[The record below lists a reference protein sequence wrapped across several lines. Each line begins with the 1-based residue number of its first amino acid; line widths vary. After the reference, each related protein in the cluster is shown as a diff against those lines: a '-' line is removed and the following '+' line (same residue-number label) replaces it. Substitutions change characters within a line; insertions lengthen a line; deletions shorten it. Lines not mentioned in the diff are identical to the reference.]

1 MKKTAS
7 SSSKRARYP
16 NSSQLD
22 TERQHTH
29 DTRPTM
35 RATVAAAKL
44 RPTSVVN
51 ASTSASDRRRA
62 RPNVV
67 RRAPTHIASLSVTT
81 NRDGVRTRATPTT
94 TELTQLALAGID
106 TTGFDTVVINA
117 LKLAIPLYCAGVGAI
132 FIFGTIAKVAFPD
145 KYDKAMYGAEAKKEV
160 EGIDLD
166 NLSEEDAAAVAAL
179 EEELRKEGKL

>member
-67 RRAPTHIASLSVTT
+67 RRAPTHIASLSVKT

>member
-1 MKKTAS
+1 
-7 SSSKRARYP
+7 
-16 NSSQLD
+16 
-22 TERQHTH
+22 
-29 DTRPTM
+29 M
-35 RATVAAAKL
+35 RATVTAAKL

-67 RRAPTHIASLSVTT
+67 RRAPTHMASLSVKT

>member
-1 MKKTAS
+1 MMKMPT
-7 SSSKRARYP
+7 
-16 NSSQLD
+16 
-22 TERQHTH
+22 
-29 DTRPTM
+29 TRD
-35 RATVAAAKL
+35 A
-44 RPTSVVN
+44 
-51 ASTSASDRRRA
+51 
-62 RPNVV
+62 
-67 RRAPTHIASLSVTT
+67 IQ
-81 NRDGVRTRATPTT
+81 TRATPTV
-94 TELTQLALAGID
+94 ELTQLALAGID

>member
-1 MKKTAS
+1 
-7 SSSKRARYP
+7 
-16 NSSQLD
+16 
-22 TERQHTH
+22 
-29 DTRPTM
+29 M

-67 RRAPTHIASLSVTT
+67 RRAPTHIASLSVKT

>member
-1 MKKTAS
+1 
-7 SSSKRARYP
+7 
-16 NSSQLD
+16 
-22 TERQHTH
+22 
-29 DTRPTM
+29 M
-35 RATVAAAKL
+35 RATVAAPKL
-44 RPTSVVN
+44 APISSVVH
-51 ASTSASDRRRA
+51 ADRRSVR
-62 RPNVV
+62 RSNVV
-67 RRAPTHIASLSVTT
+67 EPHRRTASLSMKMPTT
-81 NRDGVRTRATPTT
+81 RDAIQTRATPT

>member
-1 MKKTAS
+1 
-7 SSSKRARYP
+7 
-16 NSSQLD
+16 
-22 TERQHTH
+22 
-29 DTRPTM
+29 M
-35 RATVAAAKL
+35 RATVAAPKL
-44 RPTSVVN
+44 APISSVVRH
-51 ASTSASDRRRA
+51 ADRRAA
-62 RPNVV
+62 RRPSNVV
-67 RRAPTHIASLSVTT
+67 ARRTASSSLSTKMPT
-81 NRDGVRTRATPTT
+81 RDAIQTRATPT

>member
-1 MKKTAS
+1 
-7 SSSKRARYP
+7 
-16 NSSQLD
+16 
-22 TERQHTH
+22 
-29 DTRPTM
+29 M
-35 RATVAAAKL
+35 RATVTAAKL

-67 RRAPTHIASLSVTT
+67 RRASTHIASLSVKT

>member
-1 MKKTAS
+1 
-7 SSSKRARYP
+7 
-16 NSSQLD
+16 
-22 TERQHTH
+22 
-29 DTRPTM
+29 M

-67 RRAPTHIASLSVTT
+67 RRAPTHTASLSVKT

>member
-1 MKKTAS
+1 
-7 SSSKRARYP
+7 
-16 NSSQLD
+16 
-22 TERQHTH
+22 
-29 DTRPTM
+29 M
-35 RATVAAAKL
+35 RATVTAAKL

-67 RRAPTHIASLSVTT
+67 RRAPTHMASLSVKT
-81 NRDGVRTRATPTT
+81 NRDGVRTRATPT

>member
-1 MKKTAS
+1 
-7 SSSKRARYP
+7 
-16 NSSQLD
+16 
-22 TERQHTH
+22 
-29 DTRPTM
+29 M
-35 RATVAAAKL
+35 RATVAAPKL
-44 RPTSVVN
+44 APSISSVVRH
-51 ASTSASDRRRA
+51 ADRRAA
-62 RPNVV
+62 RRPSNVV
-67 RRAPTHIASLSVTT
+67 ARRTASSSLSMKMPT
-81 NRDGVRTRATPTT
+81 RDAIQTRATPTT
-94 TELTQLALAGID
+94 ELTQIALAGID

-179 EEELRKEGKL
+179 EEELRMEGKL

>member
-1 MKKTAS
+1 M
-7 SSSKRARYP
+7 
-16 NSSQLD
+16 
-22 TERQHTH
+22 
-29 DTRPTM
+29 
-35 RATVAAAKL
+35 
-44 RPTSVVN
+44 
-51 ASTSASDRRRA
+51 
-62 RPNVV
+62 
-67 RRAPTHIASLSVTT
+67 ASLSVTT
-81 NRDGVRTRATPTT
+81 NRGGVRTRATPT

>member
-1 MKKTAS
+1 
-7 SSSKRARYP
+7 
-16 NSSQLD
+16 
-22 TERQHTH
+22 
-29 DTRPTM
+29 M
-35 RATVAAAKL
+35 RATVAAQKL
-44 RPTSVVN
+44 HPTSSVVH
-51 ASTSASDRRRA
+51 ADRRSVR
-62 RPNVV
+62 RSNVV
-67 RRAPTHIASLSVTT
+67 EPQRRTASLSMMKMPTT
-81 NRDGVRTRATPTT
+81 RDAIQTRATPTV
-94 TELTQLALAGID
+94 ELTQLALAGID